1 MINYIIRKFS
11 EALFNKTVYMA
22 GQINLPEHIKGLD
35 DAGVAAS
42 RQQHGSNTP
51 PAPDSNP
58 LLLLLKE
65 ILGEPM
71 LLLLIAVT
79 VIYFILG
86 ELGEAYFMLVAI
98 ALVSGISFYQ
108 DSRSRKALEAL
119 EKINEPLSKVIR
131 NGLLQSI
138 PTSEIVAG
146 DMMLVSEGNTINA
159 DGVIVHSNDFS
170 VNESAL
176 TGEAYAVSKQADTE
190 DNQVYSGT
198 VVVSG
203 LAICEVQQVG
213 AQTKIGQ
220 LGAAILNIKE
230 EPTLLQL
237 QIQQFVKWMAVAGVG
252 VFLAVW
258 LFNYIRSGSLTD
270 SLLKG
275 LTLAMSILPEEIP
288 VAFTTFMALG
298 SRRLMQIGI
307 IVKKIR
313 TVEALGS
320 ATIICTD
327 KTGTITENKMSL
339 PAVYREADHTLY
351 DADHLPADV
360 ITVAM
365 WASEPVP
372 FDPMEKTL
380 HGLYE
385 KMTAT
390 DERADYKIV
399 HEYPL
404 EGKPPMM
411 THIHEN
417 EAGQRIVAAKGAP
430 EAIIAVSHLPEI
442 NKKQITDQVN
452 ALAQKGY
459 RVLGVATANFSGND
473 YPAAQQELPFTFV
486 GLLAFYDPPKA
497 NIGEVFE
504 KFYQAGI
511 VVKIITGDNAVTT
524 CAIAQQ
530 AGLEHADKAIN
541 GDTLMQMDRTQMQ
554 RTLQSVN
561 IFTRMFPEA
570 KLAAINA
577 LKADQEVVAMTGDG
591 VNDGPALKAAHIGI
605 AMGKKGTEI
614 AKQAAALILVNDDLS
629 GMVDAVAIGRRIY
642 TNIKKA
648 VQYIISIHI
657 PIILTVSLPL
667 FLGWIYPNIFTPVH
681 VIFLE
686 IIMGPTCSIV
696 YENEPME
703 ANAMLQPPRLITQT
717 FLNFREMNVSILQ
730 GLLITA
736 GVLGAYQWSVSQGY
750 NETATRSMVFTT
762 LVLANIF
769 LTLVNRSFY
778 YSFIRSMRNR
788 NKLMVGVIVMTLL
801 LLAGMLYIPPVA
813 RFFSITALQLPELL
827 ICAGIGAASV
837 GWFEIWK
844 LWKRQVH
851 FRRKQRSK
859 ALTAAITGNN

>member
-1 MINYIIRKFS
+1 
-11 EALFNKTVYMA
+11 MA
-22 GQINLPEHIKGLD
+22 GQSNLPELIKGLD
-35 DAGVAAS
+35 EAAVHAS
-42 RQQHGSNTP
+42 RQQYGSNIP
-51 PAPDSNP
+51 PAPTTNM
-58 LLLLLKE
+58 LMAVLKE
-65 ILGEPM
+65 VVEEPM
-71 LLLLIAVT
+71 LVLLIAVT
-79 VIYFILG
+79 AIYFVMG
-86 ELGEAYFMLVAI
+86 ELGEAYFMLAAI

-119 EKINEPLSKVIR
+119 EAMNEPLSKVIR
-131 NGLLQSI
+131 GGVLISI
-138 PTSEIVAG
+138 PTSEIVVG
-146 DMMLVSEGNTINA
+146 DMMLVSEGSTINA

-176 TGEAYAVSKQADTE
+176 TGEAFVVFKQSDSE
-190 DNQVYSGT
+190 DKQVYSGT

-203 LAICEVQQVG
+203 LAICEVRQIGVH
-213 AQTKIGQ
+213 TKIGQ

-237 QIQQFVKWMAVAGVG
+237 QIRQFVKWMAVAGAV
-252 VFLAVW
+252 VFFAVW
-258 LFNYIRSGSLTD
+258 LFNFIRSGSITD

-298 SRRLMQIGI
+298 SRRLMQMGI

-327 KTGTITENKMSL
+327 KTGTITQNKMTL
-339 PAVYREADHTLY
+339 QAVYNGADHTLY
-351 DADHLPADV
+351 EAGHFPEAL
-360 ITVAM
+360 ITTAM

-380 HGLYE
+380 HRLYE
-385 KMTAT
+385 EMGST
-390 DERADYKIV
+390 DARPDYTMV

-404 EGKPPMM
+404 DGKPPMM

-417 EAGQRIVAAKGAP
+417 AAGQRIVAAKGAP
-430 EAIIAVSHLPEI
+430 EAILQVCHLPE
-442 NKKQITDQVN
+442 KEQQTITDQVN

-459 RVLGVATANFSGND
+459 RVLGVATSGFTGSD
-473 YPAAQQELPFTFV
+473 YPATQQELPFNFS
-486 GLLAFYDPPKA
+486 GLLAFYDPPKD
-497 NIGEVFE
+497 NINEVFRH
-504 KFYQAGI
+504 FYQAGI
-511 VVKIITGDNAVTT
+511 KVKIITGDNAVTT
-524 CAIAQQ
+524 RAIAGLAGLQQ
-530 AGLEHADKAIN
+530 ADEAVN
-541 GDTLMQMDRTQMQ
+541 GDTLMQMDDQKRLA
-554 RTLQSVN
+554 TLQSVN

-577 LKADQEVVAMTGDG
+577 LKADNEIVAMTGDG

-629 GMVDAVAIGRRIY
+629 NMVDAIAMGRRIY
-642 TNIKKA
+642 TNIRKA

-703 ANAMLQPPRLITQT
+703 KNAMLQPPRPITQT
-717 FLNFREMNVSILQ
+717 FLSFREMNVSILQ
-730 GLLITA
+730 GLIITA
-736 GVLGAYQWSVSQGY
+736 GVLSAYQWSVAQGY
-750 NETATRSMVFTT
+750 GEIVTRSMVFTT

-778 YSFIRSMRNR
+778 YSFIHSMRNR
-788 NKLMVGVIVMTLL
+788 NKLMVGVIVITLL
-801 LLAGMLYIPPVA
+801 LLATMLYIPPVA
-813 RFFSITALQLPELL
+813 RFFSITNLSLQELL
-827 ICAGIGAASV
+827 ICAAISAASV
-837 GWFEIWK
+837 LWFEVWK
-844 LWKRQVH
+844 LWKRN
-851 FRRKQRSK
+851 FRANKS
-859 ALTAAITGNN
+859 N

>member
-1 MINYIIRKFS
+1 
-11 EALFNKTVYMA
+11 MA

-35 DAGVAAS
+35 DAAVDTS
-42 RQQHGSNTP
+42 RAQFGSNIP
-51 PAPDSNP
+51 PAPTTNT
-58 LLLLLKE
+58 LTAILKE
-65 ILGEPM
+65 IVEEPM
-71 LLLLIAVT
+71 LVLLIAVT
-79 VIYFILG
+79 AIYFVMG
-86 ELGEAYFMLVAI
+86 ELGEAYFMLAAI

-119 EKINEPLSKVIR
+119 EKMNEPLSKVVR
-131 NGLLQSI
+131 NGMLVSI
-138 PTSEIVAG
+138 PTREIVVG
-146 DMMLVSEGNTINA
+146 DMTLVSEGNTINA
-159 DGVIVHSNDFS
+159 DGVIIHSNDFS

-176 TGEAYAVSKQADTE
+176 TGEAFAVFKQADSG

-203 LAICEVQQVG
+203 LAICEVTQIG

-220 LGAAILNIKE
+220 LGEAILNIKE

-237 QIQQFVKWMAVAGVG
+237 QIRQFVKWMAVAGAI
-252 VFLAVW
+252 VFIAVW
-258 LFNYIRSGSLTD
+258 LFNFIRSGSFTD

-298 SRRLMQIGI
+298 SRRLMQMGI
-307 IVKKIR
+307 IVKRIR

-327 KTGTITENKMSL
+327 KTGTITQNKMSL
-339 PAVYREADHTLY
+339 QAVYNGADHTLY
-351 DADHLPADV
+351 EPGHFPEAL
-360 ITVAM
+360 ITTAM

-380 HGLYE
+380 HRLYE
-385 KMTAT
+385 EMAVT
-390 DERADYKIV
+390 DIRKDYTMV

-404 EGKPPMM
+404 EGRPPMM

-417 EAGQRIVAAKGAP
+417 AAGQRIVAAKGAP
-430 EAIIAVSHLPEI
+430 EAILAVCHLPEKEQQTI
-442 NKKQITDQVN
+442 MDQIN
-452 ALAQKGY
+452 ALAKKGY
-459 RVLGVATANFSGND
+459 RVLGVATTDFTGTQ
-473 YPAAQQELPFTFV
+473 YPATQQELPFTFT
-486 GLLAFYDPPKA
+486 GLLAFYDPPKS
-497 NIGEVFE
+497 NINEVFRQ
-504 KFYQAGI
+504 FYQAGI
-511 VVKIITGDNAVTT
+511 QVKIITGDNAVTT
-524 CAIAQQ
+524 CAIARQ
-530 AGLEHADKAIN
+530 AGLQQPDEAVN
-541 GDTLMQMDRTQMQ
+541 GEVLLQMDNNKQLA
-554 RTLQSVN
+554 TLQSVN

-577 LKADQEVVAMTGDG
+577 LKADNEVVAMTGDG

-629 GMVDAVAIGRRIY
+629 NMVDAIAMGRRIY

-667 FLGWIYPNIFTPVH
+667 FLGWTYPNIFTPVH

-703 ANAMLQPPRLITQT
+703 ENAMLQPPRPITQT
-717 FLNFREMNVSILQ
+717 FLSFREMNISILQ
-730 GLLITA
+730 GLIITA
-736 GVLGAYQWSVSQGY
+736 GVLTAYQWSVAQGAS
-750 NETATRSMVFTT
+750 ETITRSMVFTT

-769 LTLVNRSFY
+769 LILVNRSFY
-778 YSFIRSMRNR
+778 YSFIHSMRNR
-788 NKLMVGVIVMTLL
+788 NKLMVGVITITLL
-801 LLAGMLYIPPVA
+801 LLAAMLYVPPVA
-813 RFFSITALQLPELL
+813 GFFSITGLTMPQLL
-827 ICAGIGAASV
+827 ISAAIGAVSV
-837 GWFEIWK
+837 LWFEVWK
-844 LWKRQVH
+844 LWKRTFQ
-851 FRRKQRSK
+851 RK
-859 ALTAAITGNN
+859 

>member
-1 MINYIIRKFS
+1 
-11 EALFNKTVYMA
+11 MA

-35 DAGVAAS
+35 EAAVIAS
-42 RQQHGSNTP
+42 REQYGSNIP
-51 PAPDSNP
+51 PEPVTSP
-58 LLLLLKE
+58 LMAVLKE
-65 ILGEPM
+65 ITEEPM
-71 LLLLIAVT
+71 LVLLIAVT
-79 VIYFILG
+79 AIYFVMG
-86 ELGEAYFMLVAI
+86 ELGEAYFMLAAI

-119 EKINEPLSKVIR
+119 EKMNEPLSKVIR
-131 NGLLQSI
+131 NGELKNI
-138 PTSEIVAG
+138 PTSEIVKG
-146 DMMLVSEGNTINA
+146 DMLLVSEGNTINA
-159 DGVIVHSNDFS
+159 DGIIVHSNDFS

-176 TGEAYAVSKQADTE
+176 TGEAYAVFKQSDSE
-190 DNQVYSGT
+190 DNKVYSGT
-198 VVVSG
+198 VAVSG
-203 LAICEVQQVG
+203 LAICEVQEIG

-220 LGAAILNIKE
+220 LGEAILNIKE
-230 EPTLLQL
+230 QTTPLQL
-237 QIQQFVKWMAVAGVG
+237 QIRQFVKWMAVAGAI

-298 SRRLMQIGI
+298 SRRLMQMGI

-320 ATIICTD
+320 ATVICTD
-327 KTGTITENKMSL
+327 KTGTITENKMTL
-339 PAVYREADHTLY
+339 RAVYNGADYTLY
-351 DADHLPADV
+351 EAGHFPAAL
-360 ITVAM
+360 ITTAM

-380 HGLYE
+380 HRLYE
-385 KMTAT
+385 EMTPA
-390 DERADYKIV
+390 DERNNYTMV

-404 EGKPPMM
+404 EGKPPIM
-411 THIHEN
+411 THIFEN
-417 EAGQRIVAAKGAP
+417 AAGKRLVAAKGAP
-430 EAIIAVSHLPEI
+430 EAILQVSHLPE
-442 NKKQITDQVN
+442 KEKQTILDQVN
-452 ALAQKGY
+452 VLAAKGY
-459 RVLGVATANFSGND
+459 RVLGVATSDFTGNN
-473 YPAAQQELPFTFV
+473 YPATQQELPLAFA
-486 GLLAFYDPPKA
+486 GLLAFYDPPKS
-497 NIGEVFE
+497 NISEVFRQ
-504 KFYQAGI
+504 FYQAGI
-511 VVKIITGDNAVTT
+511 KVKIITGDNAVTT
-524 CAIAQQ
+524 RAIAQQ
-530 AGLEHADKAIN
+530 AGLQQAKEAVN
-541 GDTLMQMDRTQMQ
+541 GDTLMQLEEKKMQ
-554 RTLQSVN
+554 QTLQSVN

-577 LKADQEVVAMTGDG
+577 LKADHEVVAMTGDG

-629 GMVDAVAIGRRIY
+629 NMVDAIAMGRRIY

-686 IIMGPTCSIV
+686 VIMGPTCSIV

-703 ANAMLQPPRLITQT
+703 ENAMLQPPRPITQT
-717 FLNFREMNVSILQ
+717 FLSFREMNISILQ
-730 GLLITA
+730 GLIITT
-736 GVLGAYQWSVSQGY
+736 GVLAAYQWSVAQGSG
-750 NETATRSMVFTT
+750 EVLTRSMVFTT

-778 YSFIRSMRNR
+778 YSFIHSMRNR
-788 NKLMVGVIVMTLL
+788 NKLMVGVICITLL
-801 LLAGMLYIPPVA
+801 LLAAMLYVPPVA
-813 RFFSITALQLPELL
+813 RFFSITGLSLYELL
-827 ICAGIGAASV
+827 LCTGISAASV
-837 GWFEIWK
+837 LWFEIWK
-844 LWKRQVH
+844 LGKRK
-851 FRRKQRSK
+851 FQR
-859 ALTAAITGNN
+859 N

>member
-1 MINYIIRKFS
+1 
-11 EALFNKTVYMA
+11 MA
-22 GQINLPEHIKGLD
+22 GQMNLPEHIKGLD
-35 DAGVAAS
+35 DAAVAAS
-42 RQQHGSNTP
+42 REKYGSNTP
-51 PAPDSNP
+51 PAPDNNP
-58 LLLLLKE
+58 LMQLLQE
-65 ILGEPM
+65 ILSEPM
-71 LLLLIAVT
+71 LVLLIAVT
-79 VIYFILG
+79 AIYFVMG
-86 ELGEAYFMLVAI
+86 QLGEAYFMLVAI
-98 ALVSGISFYQ
+98 ALVSGISVYQ

-131 NGLLQSI
+131 NGVLKSI
-138 PTSEIVAG
+138 PTSEIVTG
-146 DMMLVSEGNTINA
+146 DSMLVSEGNTINA
-159 DGVIVHSNDFS
+159 DGIIIHSNDFS

-176 TGEAYAVSKQADTE
+176 TGEAYAVFKQADAA
-190 DNQVYSGT
+190 DNKVYSGS

-220 LGAAILNIKE
+220 LGTAILNIKE

-237 QIQQFVKWMAVAGVG
+237 QIKQFVKWMAVAGAI

-275 LTLAMSILPEEIP
+275 LTLAMSVLPEEIP
-288 VAFTTFMALG
+288 VAFATFMALG
-298 SRRLMQIGI
+298 SRRLMQMGI

-320 ATIICTD
+320 ATIICSD

-339 PAVYREADHTLY
+339 PAVYRGADHTLY
-351 DADHLPADV
+351 EAAHLPEDV
-360 ITVAM
+360 ITMAM

-385 KMTAT
+385 KMTAS
-390 DERADYKIV
+390 DKRPDYTIV

-404 EGKPPMM
+404 AGKPPMM
-411 THIHEN
+411 THIYEN
-417 EAGQRIVAAKGAP
+417 AAGQRIVAAKGAP
-430 EAIIAVSHLPEI
+430 EAILQVVHLPEAE
-442 NKKQITDQVN
+442 KKQVAVQVST
-452 ALAQKGY
+452 LAEKGY
-459 RVLGVATANFSGND
+459 RVLGVASAEFTGTA
-473 YPAAQQELPFTFV
+473 YPAVQQDFPFTFV

-497 NIGEVFE
+497 NIGEVFS

-511 VVKIITGDNAVTT
+511 KVKIITGDNAVTT
-524 CAIAQQ
+524 CAIARQ
-530 AGLEHADKAIN
+530 AGLQHADYAVN
-541 GDTLMQMDRTQMQ
+541 GDQLMQMDKAQMRQ
-554 RTLQSVN
+554 TLQSTN

-570 KLAAINA
+570 KLAAIDA
-577 LKADQEVVAMTGDG
+577 LKADNEIVAMTGDG

-629 GMVDAVAIGRRIY
+629 GMVDAIAIGRKIY

-703 ANAMLQPPRLITQT
+703 ENTMLQPPRPITQT
-717 FLNFREMNVSILQ
+717 FLSFREMNISILQ
-730 GLLITA
+730 GLIITA
-736 GVLGAYQWSVSQGY
+736 GVLTAYQWSISQGY
-750 NETATRSMVFTT
+750 NEIYTRSMVFTT

-778 YSFIRSMRNR
+778 YSFIHSMRNR
-788 NKLMVGVIVMTLL
+788 NRLMAGVIIVTLL
-801 LLAGMLYIPPVA
+801 LLAAMLYIPPVA
-813 RFFSITALQLPELL
+813 DFFRITALRLAQLLV
-827 ICAGIGAASV
+827 CTGIGGVSV
-837 GWFEIWK
+837 LWFEVWK
-844 LWKRQVH
+844 LWKRNMH
-851 FRRKQRSK
+851 FRKKERSN
-859 ALTAAITGNN
+859 ALAAAGAESI

>member
-1 MINYIIRKFS
+1 
-11 EALFNKTVYMA
+11 MA

-35 DAGVAAS
+35 EAAVTAS
-42 RQQHGSNTP
+42 RQQYGSNIP
-51 PAPDSNP
+51 PEAVTSP
-58 LLLLLKE
+58 LKAVLKE
-65 ILGEPM
+65 MMEEPM
-71 LLLLIAVT
+71 LVLLIAVT
-79 VIYFILG
+79 AIYFVMG
-86 ELGEAYFMLVAI
+86 ELGEAYFMLAAI

-119 EKINEPLSKVIR
+119 EKMNEPLSKVIR
-131 NGLLQSI
+131 NGELKSI
-138 PTSEIVAG
+138 PTSEIVKG

-159 DGVIVHSNDFS
+159 DGMIVHSNDFS

-176 TGEAYAVSKQADTE
+176 TGEAYAVFKQSDSE
-190 DNQVYSGT
+190 DNKVYSGT

-203 LAICEVQQVG
+203 LAICEVQEIG

-220 LGAAILNIKE
+220 LGEAILNIKE
-230 EPTLLQL
+230 ETTPLQL
-237 QIQQFVKWMAVAGVG
+237 QIRQFVKWMAVAGVI

-258 LFNYIRSGSLTD
+258 LFNYIRSGSLTG

-275 LTLAMSILPEEIP
+275 LTLAMSVLPEEIP

-298 SRRLMQIGI
+298 SRRLMQMGI

-320 ATIICTD
+320 ATVICTD

-339 PAVYREADHTLY
+339 QAVYNGADYTLY
-351 DADHLPADV
+351 EAGHFPAAL
-360 ITVAM
+360 ISTAM

-380 HGLYE
+380 HRLYE
-385 KMTAT
+385 EMTPL
-390 DERADYKIV
+390 DERTNYTMV

-411 THIHEN
+411 THIFEN
-417 EAGQRIVAAKGAP
+417 AAGKRLVAAKGAP
-430 EAIIAVSHLPEI
+430 EAILQVTHLPE
-442 NKKQITDQVN
+442 KEKQMILDQVN
-452 ALAQKGY
+452 ILAAKGY
-459 RVLGVATANFSGND
+459 RVLGVATSDFTGNN
-473 YPAAQQELPFTFV
+473 YPATQQELPFVFT
-486 GLLAFYDPPKA
+486 GLLAFYDPPKN
-497 NIGEVFE
+497 NISEVFRQ
-504 KFYQAGI
+504 FYQAGI
-511 VVKIITGDNAVTT
+511 KVKIITGDNAVTT
-524 CAIAQQ
+524 RAIARQ
-530 AGLEHADKAIN
+530 AGLQQSDEAVN
-541 GDTLMQMDRTQMQ
+541 GDTLMQMNEKKMQ
-554 RTLQSVN
+554 QTLQSVN

-577 LKADQEVVAMTGDG
+577 LKADNEVVAMTGDG

-629 GMVDAVAIGRRIY
+629 NMVDAIAMGRRIY

-667 FLGWIYPNIFTPVH
+667 FLDWIYPNIFTPVH

-686 IIMGPTCSIV
+686 VIMGPTCSIV
-696 YENEPME
+696 YENEPIE
-703 ANAMLQPPRLITQT
+703 ENAMLQPPRPITQT
-717 FLNFREMNVSILQ
+717 FLSFREMNISILQ
-730 GLLITA
+730 GLIITA
-736 GVLGAYQWSVSQGY
+736 GVLTAYQWSVAQDAG
-750 NETATRSMVFTT
+750 EVLTRSMVFTT

-778 YSFIRSMRNR
+778 YSFIHSMRNR
-788 NKLMVGVIVMTLL
+788 NKLMVAVIGITLL
-801 LLAGMLYIPPVA
+801 LLAAMLYIPPVA
-813 RFFSITALQLPELL
+813 RFFSLTGLSPYELL
-827 ICAGIGAASV
+827 LCTAISAASV
-837 GWFEIWK
+837 LWFEIWK
-844 LWKRQVH
+844 LGKRK
-851 FRRKQRSK
+851 FQR
-859 ALTAAITGNN
+859 N

>member
-1 MINYIIRKFS
+1 
-11 EALFNKTVYMA
+11 MA

-42 RQQHGSNTP
+42 RQKYGSNIP
-51 PAPDSNP
+51 PAPPVNT
-58 LLLLLKE
+58 LLQLLKE

-71 LLLLIAVT
+71 LVLLIAVT
-79 VIYFILG
+79 AIYFMLG
-86 ELGEAYFMLVAI
+86 ELGEAYFMLAAI

-108 DSRSRKALEAL
+108 DSRSRKALDAL
-119 EKINEPLSKVIR
+119 EKMNEPLSKVIR
-131 NGLLQSI
+131 NGILKSI
-138 PTSEIVAG
+138 PTSDIVAG
-146 DMMLVSEGNTINA
+146 DSMLVSEGNTINA
-159 DGVIVHSNDFS
+159 DGIIIHSNDFS

-176 TGEAYAVSKQADTE
+176 TGEAYAVFKQADGD
-190 DNQVYSGT
+190 DNKIYSGT

-213 AQTKIGQ
+213 AQTKIGK
-220 LGAAILNIKE
+220 LGEAMLHIKE
-230 EPTLLQL
+230 TPTLLQL
-237 QIQQFVKWMAVAGVG
+237 QIGQFVKWMAVVGVA

-298 SRRLMQIGI
+298 SRRLMQMGI

-327 KTGTITENKMSL
+327 KTGTITANNMSL
-339 PAVYREADHTLY
+339 PAVYRGADHMLY
-351 DADHLPADV
+351 EGDHLPADV
-360 ITVAM
+360 ITMAM

-385 KMTAT
+385 KMSSG
-390 DERADYKIV
+390 DERPHYKIV

-411 THIHEN
+411 THIYEN
-417 EAGQRIVAAKGAP
+417 AAGQRIIAAKGAP
-430 EAIIAVSHLPEI
+430 EAILEVSHLPETA
-442 NKKQITDQVN
+442 KKQVTEQIN

-459 RVLGVATANFSGND
+459 RVLGVATSGFTGND
-473 YPAAQQELPFTFV
+473 YPATQQDFPFTFV

-497 NIGEVFE
+497 NIGEVFS

-511 VVKIITGDNAVTT
+511 AVKIITGDNAVTT

-530 AGLEHADKAIN
+530 SGLAQAGKAVN
-541 GDTLMQMDRTQMQ
+541 GDELMQMNKEQMQ
-554 RTLQSVN
+554 KTLQSVN

-577 LKADQEVVAMTGDG
+577 LKADNEVVAMVGDG

-614 AKQAAALILVNDDLS
+614 AKQAAALILINDDLS
-629 GMVDAVAIGRRIY
+629 GMVDAIGIGRRIY

-686 IIMGPTCSIV
+686 VIMGPTCSIV

-703 ANAMLQPPRLITQT
+703 ENAMLQPPRPITQT
-717 FLNFREMNVSILQ
+717 FLSFREMNISILQ
-730 GLLITA
+730 GLIITA
-736 GVLGAYQWSVSQGY
+736 GVLTAYQWSVSQGY
-750 NETATRSMVFTT
+750 EEVATRSMVFTT

-778 YSFIRSMRNR
+778 YSFIHSMRNR
-788 NKLMVGVIVMTLL
+788 NKLMAGVIGITLL
-801 LLAGMLYIPPVA
+801 LLAAMLYIPPVA
-813 RFFSITALQLPELL
+813 GFFSIAALQWHELV
-827 ICAGIGAASV
+827 ICAGIGAVSV
-837 GWFEIWK
+837 LWFEVWK
-844 LWKRQVH
+844 LWKRNIN
-851 FRRKQRSK
+851 FRRQQRSN
-859 ALTAAITGNN
+859 ALTAAGVGSR

>member
-1 MINYIIRKFS
+1 
-11 EALFNKTVYMA
+11 MA

-35 DAGVAAS
+35 EAAVHAS
-42 RQQHGSNTP
+42 RQQYGSNIP
-51 PAPDSNP
+51 PAPATNM
-58 LLLLLKE
+58 LMAVLKE
-65 ILGEPM
+65 VVEEPM
-71 LLLLIAVT
+71 LVLLIAVT
-79 VIYFILG
+79 AIYFVLG
-86 ELGEAYFMLVAI
+86 ELGEAYFMLAAI

-119 EKINEPLSKVIR
+119 EAMNEPLSKVIR
-131 NGLLQSI
+131 GGVLISI
-138 PTSEIVAG
+138 PTSEIVVG

-159 DGVIVHSNDFS
+159 DGIIVHSNDFS

-176 TGEAYAVSKQADTE
+176 TGEAFAVFKQSDSE
-190 DNQVYSGT
+190 DNQVYSGA

-203 LAICEVQQVG
+203 LAICEVQQIG
-213 AQTKIGQ
+213 ANTKIGQ
-220 LGAAILNIKE
+220 LGTAILNIKE

-237 QIQQFVKWMAVAGVG
+237 QIRQFVKWMAVAGAV
-252 VFLAVW
+252 VFFAVW
-258 LFNYIRSGSLTD
+258 LFNFIRSGSITG

-298 SRRLMQIGI
+298 SRRLMQMGI

-327 KTGTITENKMSL
+327 KTGTITQNKMSL
-339 PAVYREADHTLY
+339 QAVYNGADHTLY
-351 DADHLPADV
+351 EAGHFPEAL
-360 ITVAM
+360 ITTAM

-380 HGLYE
+380 HRLYE
-385 KMTAT
+385 EMVST
-390 DERADYKIV
+390 DARPDYTII

-404 EGKPPMM
+404 DGKPPMM
-411 THIHEN
+411 THIYEN
-417 EAGQRIVAAKGAP
+417 AAGQSIVAAKGAP
-430 EAIIAVSHLPEI
+430 EAILQVCHLPE
-442 NKKQITDQVN
+442 KEQQTITDQVN

-459 RVLGVATANFSGND
+459 RVLGVATSGFTGTN
-473 YPAAQQELPFTFV
+473 YPATQQELPFNFS
-486 GLLAFYDPPKA
+486 GLLAFYDPPKS
-497 NIGEVFE
+497 NINEVFRH
-504 KFYQAGI
+504 FYQAGI
-511 VVKIITGDNAVTT
+511 KVKIITGDNAVTT
-524 CAIAQQ
+524 RAIARLAGLQQ
-530 AGLEHADKAIN
+530 ADDAVN
-541 GDTLMQMDRTQMQ
+541 GDTLMQMDDQKRLA
-554 RTLQSVN
+554 TLQSVN

-577 LKADQEVVAMTGDG
+577 LKADNEIVAMTGDG

-629 GMVDAVAIGRRIY
+629 NMVDAIAMGRRIY
-642 TNIKKA
+642 TNIRKA

-703 ANAMLQPPRLITQT
+703 ENAMLQPPRPITQT
-717 FLNFREMNVSILQ
+717 FLSFRRMNLSILQ
-730 GLLITA
+730 GLIITA
-736 GVLGAYQWSVSQGY
+736 GVLSAYQWCVAQGAG
-750 NETATRSMVFTT
+750 ETITRSMVFTT

-778 YSFIRSMRNR
+778 YSFIHSMRNR
-788 NKLMVGVIVMTLL
+788 NKLMVGVIMITLL
-801 LLAGMLYIPPVA
+801 LLAAMLYIPPVA
-813 RFFSITALQLPELL
+813 RFFSITGLSLQELL
-827 ICAGIGAASV
+827 ICAAISAASV
-837 GWFEIWK
+837 LWFEVWK
-844 LWKRQVH
+844 LWKRN
-851 FRRKQRSK
+851 FSANKS
-859 ALTAAITGNN
+859 N

>member
-1 MINYIIRKFS
+1 
-11 EALFNKTVYMA
+11 MA

-35 DAGVAAS
+35 EAAVTAS
-42 RQQHGSNTP
+42 RQQYGSNTP
-51 PAPDSNP
+51 PQPATSP
-58 LLLLLKE
+58 LMAVLKE
-65 ILGEPM
+65 IMEEPM
-71 LLLLIAVT
+71 LVLLIAVT
-79 VIYFILG
+79 AIYFVMG
-86 ELGEAYFMLVAI
+86 ELGEAYFMLAAI

-119 EKINEPLSKVIR
+119 EEMNEPLSKVIR
-131 NGLLQSI
+131 NGELVSI
-138 PTSEIVAG
+138 PTSEIVKG

-159 DGVIVHSNDFS
+159 DGIIIHSNDFS

-176 TGEAYAVSKQADTE
+176 TGEAYAVFKQAGNNDS
-190 DNQVYSGT
+190 NVYSGT

-203 LAICEVQQVG
+203 LAICEVQEIG
-213 AQTKIGQ
+213 AQTKIGK
-220 LGAAILNIKE
+220 LGTAMLNIKE
-230 EPTLLQL
+230 ETTPLQL
-237 QIQQFVKWMAVAGVG
+237 QIRQFVKWMAVAGII

-258 LFNYIRSGSLTD
+258 LFNYIRSGSVTD

-298 SRRLMQIGI
+298 SRRLMQMGI

-320 ATIICTD
+320 ATVICTD

-339 PAVYREADHTLY
+339 QAVYNGTDYTLY
-351 DADHLPADV
+351 EKGHFPLAL
-360 ITVAM
+360 ITTAM

-380 HGLYE
+380 HRLYE
-385 KMTAT
+385 EMTPA
-390 DERADYKIV
+390 DERSSYTMV

-411 THIHEN
+411 THIFGN
-417 EAGQRIVAAKGAP
+417 AAGKRIVAAKGAP
-430 EAIIAVSHLPEI
+430 EAILQVSHLPE
-442 NKKQITDQVN
+442 KEKQQILDQVN
-452 ALAQKGY
+452 ELAAKGY
-459 RVLGVATANFSGND
+459 RVLGVATSGFTGNN
-473 YPAAQQELPFTFV
+473 YPATQQELPFVFT
-486 GLLAFYDPPKA
+486 GLLAFYDPPKS
-497 NIGEVFE
+497 NIGEVFRH
-504 KFYQAGI
+504 FYQAGI
-511 VVKIITGDNAVTT
+511 KVKIITGDNAVTT
-524 CAIAQQ
+524 RAIARQ
-530 AGLEHADKAIN
+530 AGLEQADEAIN
-541 GDTLMQMDRTQMQ
+541 GDTLMQMEEKKMQ
-554 RTLQSVN
+554 YALRSVN

-577 LKADQEVVAMTGDG
+577 LKADNEVVAMTGDG

-629 GMVDAVAIGRRIY
+629 GMVDAIAMGRRIY

-667 FLGWIYPNIFTPVH
+667 FLGWVYPDIFTPVH

-686 IIMGPTCSIV
+686 VIMGPTCSIV

-703 ANAMLQPPRLITQT
+703 ENAMQQPPRPITQT
-717 FLNFREMNVSILQ
+717 FLSFREMNISILQ
-730 GLLITA
+730 GLMITA
-736 GVLGAYQWSVSQGY
+736 GVMAAYQWSVARGAD
-750 NETATRSMVFTT
+750 EVLTRSMVFTT
-762 LVLANIF
+762 LVFANIF

-778 YSFIRSMRNR
+778 YSFIHSMRNR
-788 NKLMVGVIVMTLL
+788 NQLMVGVIGITLL
-801 LLAGMLYIPPVA
+801 LLAVMLYAPPVA
-813 RFFSITALQLPELL
+813 RFFSITGLSPYELL
-827 ICAGIGAASV
+827 LCTAISAASV
-837 GWFEIWK
+837 LWFEIWK
-844 LWKRQVH
+844 LGKRRLQ
-851 FRRKQRSK
+851 
-859 ALTAAITGNN
+859 GN